1 MKIKPRIKIN
11 TNPSRITKI
20 GEYVYHNGNLL
31 LACDCDVIVKENQ
44 DINICDLCYFNNKED
59 CDSDKP
65 IYDCFGIYFSL
76 VKEK

>member
-31 LACDCDVIVKENQ
+31 LACDRSRFILSGE
-44 DINICDLCYFNNKED
+44 
-59 CDSDKP
+59 
-65 IYDCFGIYFSL
+65 
-76 VKEK
+76 